1 MKKILLVVLLLT
13 VALSLAL
20 TSCETL
26 CPHKYD
32 DSGVCTICGQE
43 KPEDKPSGTD
53 EKPEDKPSGTD
64 EKPEDKPSGKD
75 ETTCTVTF
83 DTDGGSEIPSQTVKK
98 GEKVTKPDT
107 PEKAGYEFAGWYVG
121 NEEWS
126 FIGYTVTEDMTITA
140 KWVRITYD
148 VRFVDENGTLIS
160 TQKVEQNGKIAK
172 PADPV
177 KEGCFLVGWFKGGV
191 AWNFDENTV
200 TSDITLKTKWVAYVT
215 YYTDGGINNNPD
227 KIYSDDNLPI
237 ALNAPTK
244 DGYTFLGW
252 YTDPNFTN
260 KIESL
265 SSCAPYILYALW
277 SENPPVIQSKYP
289 WEHTTI
295 TIQINEDSDASQLPS
310 SSRRYLA
317 GDITG
322 CENDQSRIDDYV
334 TDRNNAAISE
344 TNVTVQYQYLPDGA
358 NYGWG
363 QNVNF
368 IYEQVMSYDSSA
380 PDIFVNFV
388 YDMVAASLKGAF
400 ANLYSTTMY
409 HYGHELYGSEHN
421 YFEFEDN
428 LAYQDTGDRYML
440 GYMKSLTLSKY
451 KMYCL
456 ASDYFTDL
464 VRASAV
470 IPVNIG
476 MLEQYI
482 TPTTEEGQ
490 YNTDRDGDGK
500 YTIDDFYELVWDME
514 WTYETLADF
523 SSYIALEQDGNEG
536 TSVKD
541 KIGFVLGTSSGLPA
555 SGMLYSTSINIVK
568 REYNT
573 AIGDYTHSY
582 PNMKRSYNAYGDVTH
597 SFDFTDSDNTLDEL
611 VSFCNNLSTL
621 MQSNGVTTISAESAV
636 AMGYWSEAQAIRK
649 SFASSNVLFGGIIVL
664 GALEHE
670 DYLGMKGE
678 GQKGYGIA
686 PVPLYRS
693 DSNDKYSTQ
702 IHNNGKIGAIS
713 RATKKF
719 AQCTAYLNY
728 QSLNSSEVLEE
739 YYNFKLKSS
748 IQGTDANTEM
758 LDYIRAN
765 VRGSL
770 DATFEDALGEFYKSI
785 TSGTS
790 TQDKW
795 HVMLKNRNYQFDDLK
810 QKYAEVTAT
819 KADRLYKL
827 ETEIYPLLP
836 N

>member
-64 EKPEDKPSGKD
+64 GKPEDKPSGED

-107 PEKAGYEFAGWYVG
+107 PEKAGYEFAGWYVDD
-121 NEEWS
+121 EEWS

-322 CENDQSRIDDYV
+322 CENDRNRIDDYV

-482 TPTTEEGQ
+482 IPTTEEGRC
-490 YNTDRDGDGK
+490 NTDREGDGK

-523 SSYIALEQDGNEG
+523 SSYVALEQDCNEG
-536 TSVKD
+536 TSVTD
-541 KIGFVLGTSSGLPA
+541 RIGFALDTSSSHA
-555 SGMLYSTSINIVK
+555 AAGMLYGSSVTIIERV
-568 REYNT
+568 YDPT
-573 AIGDYTHSY
+573 TGDYTHSY
-582 PNMKRSYNAYGDVTH
+582 PNIQRYTDATGRTYH
-597 SFDFTDSDNTLDEL
+597 SFDVRDFTCTDLID
-611 VSFCNNLSTL
+611 FCNNLSTL
-621 MQSNGVTTISAESAV
+621 MWSDGIITVSIVDALNLGYSNTGS
-636 AMGYWSEAQAIRK
+636 AIRTN
-649 SFASSNVLFGGIIVL
+649 FANGNILFGGIVPL
-664 GALEHE
+664 GTLEHE
-670 DYLGMKGE
+670 DYLSMKGE
-678 GQKGYGIA
+678 GMKGYGIA

-693 DSNDKYSTQ
+693 NSDDHYLTH
-702 IHNNGKIGAIS
+702 ILNNAKIGAIS

>member
-53 EKPEDKPSGTD
+53 EKPEDKPSG
-64 EKPEDKPSGKD
+64 ED

-98 GEKVTKPDT
+98 GEKVKKPTT
-107 PEKAGYEFAGWYVG
+107 PEKAGYEFAGWYVDD
-121 NEEWS
+121 EEWS

-140 KWVRITYD
+140 KWIHITYD

-160 TQKVEQNGKIAK
+160 TQKVEKDSKIAK
-172 PADPV
+172 PTDPV
-177 KEGCFLVGWFKGGV
+177 KEGCFLVGWFKGGI

-200 TSDITLKTKWVAYVT
+200 TSDITLKTKWVAYVA
-215 YYTDGGINNNPD
+215 YYTNGGTNNNPD

-237 ALNAPTK
+237 SLNTPTK

-252 YTDPNFTN
+252 YTDSTFTTR
-260 KIESL
+260 IDEL
-265 SSCAPYILYALW
+265 TSCAPYILYALW
-277 SENPPVIQSKYP
+277 TENKPVIESKYP
-289 WEHTTI
+289 WNTTELI
-295 TIQINEDSDASQLPS
+295 FQISEDSDASQLPS

-344 TNVTVQYQYLPDGA
+344 TNVTVQYQYLPDAGD
-358 NYGWG
+358 YGWG
-363 QNVNF
+363 KSINY
-368 IYEQVMSYDSSA
+368 ITAQVMSGDA
-380 PDIFVNFV
+380 ETPDVYVNFV

-400 ANLYSTTMY
+400 ANLLSTTMY
-409 HYGHELYGSEHN
+409 EDGHDLAGSEHN
-421 YFEFEDN
+421 YFAFEDN
-428 LAYQDTGDRYML
+428 ARFEDTGD
-440 GYMKSLTLSKY
+440 GYMYDYMRSLTLSKY

-456 ASDYFTDL
+456 SSDYFVDM
-464 VRASAV
+464 VRAFFV
-470 IPVNIG
+470 VPVNIG
-476 MLEQYI
+476 MLETI
-482 TPTTEEGQ
+482 PSTTEKGKF
-490 YNTDRDGDGK
+490 NTDKDGDGK

-523 SSYIALEQDGNEG
+523 SSYVALEQDGVDG

-541 KIGFVLGTSSGLPA
+541 RIGFVLGTSSGLPA
-555 SGMLYSTSINIVK
+555 AGMLYSTSINIVK

-582 PNMKRSYNAYGDVTH
+582 PNMNRNTDANGNVTH

-621 MQSNGVTTISAESAV
+621 MQTHGVTTISTESAA
-636 AMGYWSEAQAIRK
+636 AMGYTGEADAVRK
-649 SFASSNVLFGGIIVL
+649 NFANDNILFGGIIVL

-693 DSNDKYSTQ
+693 GYNDKYSTQ
-702 IHNNGKIGAIS
+702 IHNNGKIGAIAYS
-713 RATKKF
+713 TKKF

-728 QSLNSSEVLEE
+728 QSLNSSKVLNE
-739 YYNFKLKSS
+739 YYNYKLRSTVQ
-748 IQGTDANTEM
+748 IQGAERNVEM
-758 LDYIRAN
+758 LDYIRWN
-765 VRGSL
+765 VRSNF
-770 DATFEDALGEFYKSI
+770 DKTYEDALGEFYKSA

-790 TQDKW
+790 ERDKW
-795 HVMLKNRNYQFDDLK
+795 HNMIKYSNFQMYEMRE
-810 QKYAEVTAT
+810 KYASVTAT

-827 ETEIYPLLP
+827 ETTIFPCLP
-836 N
+836 E